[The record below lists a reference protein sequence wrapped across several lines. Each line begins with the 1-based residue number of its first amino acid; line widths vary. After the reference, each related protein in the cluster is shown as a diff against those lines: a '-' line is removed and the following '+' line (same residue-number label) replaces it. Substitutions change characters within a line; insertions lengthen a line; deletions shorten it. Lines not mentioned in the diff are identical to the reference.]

1 MSEQLNEQ
9 LSERENLE
17 LDKLSLALKEIWKI
31 VIFCCI
37 GWLLVMIG
45 MKQINGKNMR
55 KN

>member
-31 VIFCCI
+31 VFSVA
-37 GWLLVMIG
+37 LVG
-45 MKQINGKNMR
+45 YW
-55 KN
+55 